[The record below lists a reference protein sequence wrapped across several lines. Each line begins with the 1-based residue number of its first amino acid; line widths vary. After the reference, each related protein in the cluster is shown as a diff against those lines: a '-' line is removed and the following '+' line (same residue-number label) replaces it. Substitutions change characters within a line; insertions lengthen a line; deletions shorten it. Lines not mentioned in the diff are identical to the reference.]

1 MDTRLRQVQHN
12 VVNVCF
18 MSQCWKSDNFSS
30 SSKCFRHKLTTLSR
44 TKIKGSWKMDNSL
57 KTRVD
62 PTQKVTIFQALSF
75 KDKKARVPKH
85 TMHTKMRSPKCHN
98 DTYEKVSLI
107 GKRDTSVAVI
117 HQNCIFSIL
126 VIGGSISLFFLKTP
140 SQLLE
145 TVSPL
150 TQIWDWKHLRVHMGH
165 FSPLFCP
172 TGRRGR
178 PHPRGRPSLHPIES
192 WGGVLPARPRLV
204 GPKWGLEKPSRS
216 PAWNWPRSPTHG
228 RSTPG

>member
-30 SSKCFRHKLTTLSR
+30 SSKCFRHKLTTLSP
-44 TKIKGSWKMDNSL
+44 TKIKGSWKMGNSL

-62 PTQKVTIFQALSF
+62 PTQKVTIFQALSL

-85 TMHTKMRSPKCHN
+85 TMHTNMRSPKCHN

-165 FSPLFCP
+165 FSPPF
-172 TGRRGR
+172 
-178 PHPRGRPSLHPIES
+178 
-192 WGGVLPARPRLV
+192 LP
-204 GPKWGLEKPSRS
+204 
-216 PAWNWPRSPTHG
+216 NWQAG
-228 RSTPG
+228 QATPPG